1 MNLRLN
7 EIVETYLSEKNSF
20 VLILTSYPTVIQ
32 QQFLTIWKK
41 GIQQKIKINK

>member
-7 EIVETYLSEKNSF
+7 EIVATYLSEKNSF
-20 VLILTSYPTVIQ
+20 VLILTFYPTVIQ

-41 GIQQKIKINK
+41 RNSAKNKNK